1 MIGSHWL
8 KSWSS
13 TQKIIALSSGEAE
26 LVAIV
31 KMSTE
36 LIGMMSMFLDWDRNL
51 GARVFADSNAALGV
65 VHRKGAGKLRHIRVQ
80 MLWVQDAREKG
91 QIDDMK
97 IGGVNNPG
105 DLMTKY
111 LSKNTM
117 ISQLT
122 ALSMELR
129 EGRAAAGLAIGSMTR
144 RELRGSSGEHPE
156 DHQRKAEV

>member
-1 MIGSHWL
+1 MLGSHWI

-36 LIGMMSMFLDWDRNL
+36 LIGIMNMFLDWKRHL

-65 VHRKGAGKLRHIRVQ
+65 VHRKGAGKLRHTRVQ
-80 MLWVQDAREKG
+80 MLWVQDARESG
-91 QIDDMK
+91 QLEYK
-97 IGGVNNPG
+97 KVGGLNNPG

-111 LSKNTM
+111 LSRRV
-117 ISQLT
+117 LT
-122 ALSMELR
+122 DHLTSLQIDLR
-129 EGRAAAGLAIGSMTR
+129 EGRAEAGLKINAMSR
-144 RELRGSSGEHPE
+144 RDIRGAWKRPVDWERPH
-156 DHQRKAEV
+156 AT

>member
-1 MIGSHWL
+1 MIGTHWL
-8 KSWSS
+8 KSRSA

-65 VHRKGAGKLRHIRVQ
+65 VRRRGAGKLGHIRVQ

-91 QIDDMK
+91 QID
-97 IGGVNNPG
+97 
-105 DLMTKY
+105 
-111 LSKNTM
+111 
-117 ISQLT
+117 
-122 ALSMELR
+122 
-129 EGRAAAGLAIGSMTR
+129 
-144 RELRGSSGEHPE
+144 
-156 DHQRKAEV
+156 